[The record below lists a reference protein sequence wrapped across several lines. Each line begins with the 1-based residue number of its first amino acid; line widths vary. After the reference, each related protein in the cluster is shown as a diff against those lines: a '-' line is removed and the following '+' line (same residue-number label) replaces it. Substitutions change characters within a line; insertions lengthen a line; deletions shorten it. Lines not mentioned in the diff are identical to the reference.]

1 MIDYV
6 FWATSKNILAVLTP
20 LTEWDYMKYLCKK
33 DGTYEE
39 KRLILGL
46 TVQARNRQ
54 RLKWKL
60 DTFLRFPLYK
70 DILFGI
76 LKLNL
81 KSRPKHVISWA
92 NESKSQ
98 GCCKGRGHRG
108 DRDPPPTPTLIYIHS
123 KKKTVKK
130 KEKGVEQ
137 WRKIT

>member
-1 MIDYV
+1 
-6 FWATSKNILAVLTP
+6 
-20 LTEWDYMKYLCKK
+20 MKYLCKK

-98 GCCKGRGHRG
+98 ESCKGRGIG
-108 DRDPPPTPTLIYIHS
+108 GTVPTPILVYI
-123 KKKTVKK
+123 KKKMLKNY
-130 KEKGVEQ
+130 EK
-137 WRKIT
+137 WHRNIKDYKY